1 MEKFKSGL
9 AKVSYAV
16 GYTFGMC
23 FVITNIATFNLFGLS
38 NTSSY
43 FGWYNYFYFFYVGN
57 NKIHF
62 IIL

>member
-23 FVITNIATFNLFGLS
+23 FVIAKRLFVL
-38 NTSSY
+38 
-43 FGWYNYFYFFYVGN
+43 
-57 NKIHF
+57 
-62 IIL
+62 